1 MWMKYARCAI
11 RSCVISTGRFEAAA
25 VFGIAEFRT
34 GLLLA
39 FDLDFVFVV
48 DLEFLAMTVTPYNLL
63 AAIAP
68 TSVWSQRPGKK
79 GI

>member
-1 MWMKYARCAI
+1 MI
-11 RSCVISTGRFEAAA
+11 TTGFFDPPAD
-25 VFGIAEFRT
+25 VFGIAELRT

-39 FDLDFVFVV
+39 FDLDFVFVD

-63 AAIAP
+63 AAITP
-68 TSVWSQRPGKK
+68 TSAWSQRAGKK